1 VDIDKALDFVREH
14 HRAVL
19 ATRRADGSPQM
30 SPVVVGVDT
39 AGRVVASSRETA
51 MKTLNLRRNPEV
63 SVLVMNDGFFGEW
76 IQADGT
82 AEVISLPDAME
93 PLVEYFRSISG
104 EHDDWD
110 TYREAMIAER
120 RVLLA
125 ITVTRAGPDRSG

>member
-1 VDIDKALDFVREH
+1 MDIDKALDFVREH

-110 TYREAMIAER
+110 SYREAMIAER